1 MTPSLSNTRIF
12 AKSLHWLALGW
23 AIAVLWLC
31 WAQWQRSHL
40 FDAEI
45 HYQVDTL
52 GTLLEGGIPAL
63 LIEICAFL
71 TIALIGKAPTGTV
84 ERREW
89 WYAFIW
95 SLFPNI
101 MIFYTV
107 YMMIAGEA

>member
-1 MTPSLSNTRIF
+1 MTSNTRIF

-23 AIAVLWLC
+23 AMAVIWLC
-31 WAQWQRSHL
+31 WAQIQRGHL
-40 FDAEI
+40 FDESI
-45 HYQVDTL
+45 NYHVDTVS
-52 GTLLEGGIPAL
+52 TLIEGGIPAL
-63 LIEICAFL
+63 LVEVCALFS
-71 TIALIGKAPTGTV
+71 IALIGHAPTRKL

-107 YMMIAGEA
+107 YMMVVGEA